1 MPLLKQW
8 NPGSHSRAAIWKV
21 EEPESFF
28 LEQTGLSST
37 INNEKR
43 RIEHLAGR
51 FLLTQLDKEFPLGE
65 IQVDGNGKPYLESRE
80 WYFSISHSWPYI
92 AAVIDPVDETGI
104 DIQTWNDKIARIK
117 HKYLSE
123 EEQDMLLHDDK
134 YFTLAWCAKECAY
147 KWHGKEGVE
156 FIEELPIAWFG
167 RNLDINIYFKLN
179 KTPQMIFTKSFM
191 EEGFACTYID
201 VVQEWAIY

>member
-8 NPGSHSRAAIWKV
+8 NPGSHARAAIWKV

-28 LEQTGLSST
+28 TEQTGITSN

-43 RIEHLAGR
+43 RTEHIAGR
-51 FLLTQLDKEFPLGE
+51 FLLKHLQDDFPILDIVK
-65 IQVDGNGKPYLESRE
+65 DAHGKPYLERNE

-92 AAVIDPVDETGI
+92 AVVIDPVYETGI
-104 DIQTWNDKIARIK
+104 DIQTWNDKIERIK

-123 EEQDMLLHDDK
+123 EEQEMLLHDPK

-147 KWHGKEGVE
+147 KWHGKEGLE
-156 FIEELPIAWFG
+156 FIEELPIAWFSA
-167 RNLDINIYFKLN
+167 NLDINIYFQLN
-179 KTPQMIFTKSFM
+179 KMPQMIFLKSFM
-191 EEGFACTYID
+191 NDDFACCYVD
-201 VVQEWAIY
+201 NVQDWAIY